1 MQITLKQLEIFNAV
15 VLSGNISKACGPL
28 SLAQP
33 TISQQLAKM
42 EDALGAQ
49 LIRRERTKAVEL
61 TLAGEFW
68 FKTAKDVL
76 KIMKDAKSTH
86 TYNFGKMKLAL
97 RFGTTPT
104 LRGHFLQEVSE
115 IAIDLE
121 EFSNVEFVWALTS
134 NQVIEMMNNHLINFG
149 VVSEASAEPF
159 RSSLYIQKLFDDPV
173 VWVVP
178 RNIPERVIELTL
190 KSKTKVEG
198 EYDAINRYVDVHSG
212 IPWHNFSLN
221 WFRSELPH
229 SIPFFSCMTHQAAID
244 IVAGGKATCHAPVSL
259 LPNLPTEVLNKVKC
273 YRANIYLRRAVLVM
287 PKHLMTLRP
296 FSEMADRISN
306 FFFESYLDKVS
317 LEELPGS
324 NVQDV
329 TRYFAQKSK

>member
-1 MQITLKQLEIFNAV
+1 MKITLKQLQIFQAV

-28 SLAQP
+28 GLAQP

-42 EDALGAQ
+42 EDALGSQ
-49 LIRRERTKAVEL
+49 LIRRERTKSIDL

-68 FKTAKDVL
+68 FRTAKNVL
-76 KIMKDAKSTH
+76 QLIEAAETTH
-86 TYNFGKMKLAL
+86 ASNFGKPKMGL

-115 IAIDLE
+115 IAIGIE
-121 EFSNVEFVWALTS
+121 QFSNVEFVWALTS
-134 NQVIEMMNNHLINFG
+134 NEVIEMMNNHVINFG

-159 RSSLYIQKLFDDPV
+159 RSSLYIQRLFDDQI

-178 RNIPERVIELTL
+178 RNISNTAIEHSL
-190 KSKTKVEG
+190 KSKTKAEAG
-198 EYDAINRYVDVHSG
+198 YEALDRYVDVSSG
-212 IPWHNFSLN
+212 IPWHCFSLN

-229 SIPFFSCMTHQAAID
+229 SSPYFSCKTHQAAVD

-259 LPNLPTEVLNKVKC
+259 LPNLPTEVLNKIKC
-273 YRANIYLRRAVLVM
+273 YRADIYLRKAVLVM

-296 FSEMADRISN
+296 FSEMASRLTN
-306 FFFESYLDKVS
+306 FFSNSYLSDVN
-317 LEELPGS
+317 LEEMPNT
-324 NVQDV
+324 NVKDV
-329 TRYFAQKSK
+329 SKYFA

>member
-1 MQITLKQLEIFNAV
+1 MKITLKQLQIFQAV

-28 SLAQP
+28 GLAQP

-42 EDALGAQ
+42 EDALGSQ
-49 LIRRERTKAVEL
+49 LIRRERTKSIDL

-68 FKTAKDVL
+68 FRTAKDVL
-76 KIMKDAKSTH
+76 QLIEDAEATH
-86 TYNFGKMKLAL
+86 ASNFGKLKMDL

-115 IAIDLE
+115 IAIGIE
-121 EFSNVEFVWALTS
+121 QFSNVEFVWALTS
-134 NQVIEMMNNHLINFG
+134 NEVIEMMNNHVINFG

-159 RSSLYIQKLFDDPV
+159 RSSLYIQRLFDDQI

-178 RNIPERVIELTL
+178 RNISNTAIEHSL
-190 KSKTKVEG
+190 KSKTKAEAG
-198 EYDAINRYVDVHSG
+198 YEALDRYVDVSSG
-212 IPWHNFSLN
+212 IPWHCFSLN

-229 SIPFFSCMTHQAAID
+229 SFPYFSCKTHQAAVD

-259 LPNLPTEVLNKVKC
+259 LPNLPTEVLNKIKC
-273 YRANIYLRRAVLVM
+273 YRADIYLRKAVLVM

-296 FSEMADRISN
+296 FSEMASRLTN
-306 FFFESYLDKVS
+306 FFSNSYLSDVN
-317 LEELPGS
+317 LEEMPNT
-324 NVQDV
+324 NVKDV
-329 TRYFAQKSK
+329 SKYFA

>member
-1 MQITLKQLEIFNAV
+1 MLITLKQLEILNAV

-42 EDALGAQ
+42 EEALGTQ
-49 LIRRERTKAVEL
+49 LIRRERTKAIEL

-68 FKTAKDVL
+68 FRTAKNVL
-76 KIMKDAKSTH
+76 QIMKDAKSTH
-86 TYNFGKMKLAL
+86 THNFSKMKLDL

-104 LRGHFLQEVSE
+104 LRGHILQEVSE

-121 EFSNVEFVWALTS
+121 QFSNVEFVWALTS
-134 NQVIEMMNNHLINFG
+134 DQVIEMMNNHLINFG
-149 VVSEASAEPF
+149 VVSEISAEPF
-159 RSSLYIQKLFDDPV
+159 RSSLYIQKLFNDPV

-178 RNIPERVIELTL
+178 RNIPDRVISQTL
-190 KSKTKVEG
+190 KSKTKAEEAYG
-198 EYDAINRYVDVHSG
+198 ALNRYVDVHSG
-212 IPWHNFSLN
+212 IPWRSFSIN

-229 SIPFFSCMTHQAAID
+229 SIPFFSCMTHQAAVD
-244 IVAGGKATCHAPVSL
+244 IVAGGKATCHVPVSL
-259 LPNLPTEVLNKVKC
+259 LPNLPTEVLNKIKC
-273 YRANIYLRRAVLVM
+273 YRANVYLRKAVLVM

-306 FFFESYLDKVS
+306 FFSESYLGSVN
-317 LEELPGS
+317 LEEMPG
-324 NVQDV
+324 NTLQDV
-329 TRYFAQKSK
+329 SKHFA